1 MLAQLIPQDGSQPIT
16 IDRDLTLVG
25 RNRHVCD
32 LHLNHSSISKIHCLI
47 VKTDGLL
54 FIRDLGSSN
63 GTRVN
68 GQRVTRGA
76 LLPGDQLAFANLK
89 FKIYL
94 GPDKPKR
101 RDDQTEVIPTADRLL
116 KKSKSASKGNGKS
129 SRSSSQVNKVPK
141 SGARKPAT
149 ADIKSDSDVRVMTE
163 SEDDLEII
171 E

>member
-1 MLAQLIPQDGSQPIT
+1 MLAQLIPQDGGQPIT

-25 RNRHVCD
+25 RNRHICD
-32 LHLNHSSISKIHCLI
+32 LHLNHISVSKIHCLI

-68 GQRVTRGA
+68 GQKVSRGA

-89 FKIYL
+89 YKVYL
-94 GPDKPKR
+94 GPDKPVR
-101 RDDQTEVIPTADRLL
+101 RDQTEVI
-116 KKSKSASKGNGKS
+116 
-129 SRSSSQVNKVPK
+129 QVPK
-141 SGARKPAT
+141 NLVKKKRLADSGAARPAPRPPMKPKPVP
-149 ADIKSDSDVRVMTE
+149 ADNESESDVRVIR
-163 SEDDLEII
+163 EDDLEII

>member
-1 MLAQLIPQDGSQPIT
+1 MLAQLIPQEGGQPIT

-68 GQRVTRGA
+68 GQRVSRGA

-94 GPDKPKR
+94 GPDKPQR
-101 RDDQTEVIPTADRLL
+101 RDDQTEVINLGDRLM
-116 KKSKSASKGNGKS
+116 KKKP
-129 SRSSSQVNKVPK
+129 VPK
-141 SGARKPAT
+141 VSGNSSISRPSRKPVRAPVP
-149 ADIKSDSDVRVMTE
+149 AQLQDESESDVRMLTE
-163 SEDDLEII
+163 SEDDIEII

>member
-1 MLAQLIPQDGSQPIT
+1 MLAQLIPQDGGQPIT

-25 RNRHVCD
+25 RNRHICD
-32 LHLNHSSISKIHCLI
+32 LHLNHISVSKIHCLI

-68 GQRVTRGA
+68 GQRVSRGA

-89 FKIYL
+89 YKVYL
-94 GPDKPKR
+94 GPDRPVR
-101 RDDQTEVIPTADRLL
+101 TDQTEVIPAVNNLV
-116 KKSKSASKGNGKS
+116 KKKRPTDSVASQS
-129 SRSSSQVNKVPK
+129 I
-141 SGARKPAT
+141 RKPPMKPKPVMAE
-149 ADIKSDSDVRVMTE
+149 SDSDVRIVR
-163 SEDDLEII
+163 EDDLEII

>member
-1 MLAQLIPQDGSQPIT
+1 MLAQLIPQDGNQPIT

-89 FKIYL
+89 FKVYL
-94 GPDKPKR
+94 GPDKARP
-101 RDDQTEVIPTADRLL
+101 RDDQTQVIPSADRLL
-116 KKSKSASKGNGKS
+116 KKSKSSSKSDNS
-129 SRSSSQVNKVPK
+129 SVANKVP
-141 SGARKPAT
+141 RKPKRTPAI
-149 ADIKSDSDVRVMTE
+149 AEVGSDSDVRLMKE
-163 SEDDLEII
+163 SVDDLEII
-171 E
+171 D

>member
-1 MLAQLIPQDGSQPIT
+1 MLAQLIPQEGGQAIT

-68 GQRVTRGA
+68 GQRVSRGA

-94 GPDKPKR
+94 GPDKPMR

-116 KKSKSASKGNGKS
+116 KKKPAPKIAGGS
-129 SRSSSQVNKVPK
+129 SLSRPS
-141 SGARKPAT
+141 RKPAR
-149 ADIKSDSDVRVMTE
+149 APAPAQIESESDVRMLTE
-163 SEDDLEII
+163 SEDDIEII

>member
-1 MLAQLIPQDGSQPIT
+1 MLAQLIPQDGGQPIT

-32 LHLNHSSISKIHCLI
+32 LHLNHSSVSKIHCLI

-94 GPDKPKR
+94 G
-101 RDDQTEVIPTADRLL
+101 
-116 KKSKSASKGNGKS
+116 
-129 SRSSSQVNKVPK
+129 
-141 SGARKPAT
+141 
-149 ADIKSDSDVRVMTE
+149 
-163 SEDDLEII
+163 
-171 E
+171 

>member
-32 LHLNHSSISKIHCLI
+32 LQLNHSSISKIHCLI

-89 FKIYL
+89 FKVYL
-94 GPDKPKR
+94 GPDKGNHR
-101 RDDQTEVIPTADRLL
+101 TDQTQAIPTADRLL
-116 KKSKSASKGNGKS
+116 KKHKPVPKISNKS
-129 SRSSSQVNKVPK
+129 SQTDKPGKPSKRT
-141 SGARKPAT
+141 PAT
-149 ADIKSDSDVRVMTE
+149 AEVGSDSDVRLMKE
-163 SEDDLEII
+163 SVDDLEII

>member
-1 MLAQLIPQDGSQPIT
+1 MLAQLIPQDGSKAIT

-32 LHLNHSSISKIHCLI
+32 LHLNHTSISKIHCLI

-68 GQRVTRGA
+68 GQRITRGA

-89 FKIYL
+89 FKVYL
-94 GPDKPKR
+94 GPDKGHH
-101 RDDQTEVIPTADRLL
+101 RDDRTQAIPTADRLL
-116 KKSKSASKGNGKS
+116 KKKDKSSNKGSGKAHLKSGKPSPGKS
-129 SRSSSQVNKVPK
+129 GKR
-141 SGARKPAT
+141 RPAT
-149 ADIKSDSDVRVMTE
+149 ADVSSDSDVRMLNE
-163 SEDDLEII
+163 EGDDLEIV

>member
-1 MLAQLIPQDGSQPIT
+1 MLAQLIPQDGGQSIT

-32 LHLNHSSISKIHCLI
+32 LHLNHSSVSKIHCLI

-68 GQRVTRGA
+68 GQRVIRGA

-94 GPDKPKR
+94 GPDKPQR
-101 RDDQTEVIPTADRLL
+101 RSDQTEVIPAADRLL
-116 KKSKSASKGNGKS
+116 KKKSPPKGGSQS
-129 SRSSSQVNKVPK
+129 SISRPS
-141 SGARKPAT
+141 RKPAR
-149 ADIKSDSDVRVMTE
+149 APAPAQLESESDVRMMTE
-163 SEDDLEII
+163 SEADIEII

>member
-1 MLAQLIPQDGSQPIT
+1 MLAQLIPQDGGQPIT
-16 IDRDLTLVG
+16 VDRDLTLVG

-32 LHLNHSSISKIHCLI
+32 LHLNHSSVSKIHCLI

-94 GPDKPKR
+94 GPDKPQR
-101 RDDQTEVIPTADRLL
+101 RNDQTEVIPTADRLL
-116 KKSKSASKGNGKS
+116 KKKAPPKGASQS
-129 SRSSSQVNKVPK
+129 SISRPS
-141 SGARKPAT
+141 RKPAR
-149 ADIKSDSDVRVMTE
+149 APAPAPVESESDVRMLTE

>member
-1 MLAQLIPQDGSQPIT
+1 MLAQLIPQDGGQPIT

-25 RNRHVCD
+25 RNRHVCN
-32 LHLNHSSISKIHCLI
+32 LHLNHSSVSKIHCLI

-94 GPDKPKR
+94 GPDKPQR
-101 RDDQTEVIPTADRLL
+101 RTDQTEVIPSADRLL
-116 KKSKSASKGNGKS
+116 KKKSAPKGSGQS
-129 SRSSSQVNKVPK
+129 SISRPS
-141 SGARKPAT
+141 RKPVRAP
-149 ADIKSDSDVRVMTE
+149 AQVESESDVRILTE
-163 SEDDLEII
+163 SENDIEII

>member
-1 MLAQLIPQDGSQPIT
+1 MLAQLIPQEGGQAIT

-68 GQRVTRGA
+68 GQRVSRGA

-94 GPDKPKR
+94 GPDKPQR
-101 RDDQTEVIPTADRLL
+101 RDDHTEVIPNADRLL
-116 KKSKSASKGNGKS
+116 KKKPAPKVASGS
-129 SRSSSQVNKVPK
+129 SIGRPS
-141 SGARKPAT
+141 RKPAR
-149 ADIKSDSDVRVMTE
+149 APAQRESDSDVRMLTE
-163 SEDDLEII
+163 SEDDIEII

>member
-1 MLAQLIPQDGSQPIT
+1 MLAQLIPQDGNQPIT

-89 FKIYL
+89 FKVYL
-94 GPDKPKR
+94 GPDKARP
-101 RDDQTEVIPTADRLL
+101 RDDQTQVIPSADRLL
-116 KKSKSASKGNGKS
+116 KKSQSGNSSAANTA
-129 SRSSSQVNKVPK
+129 P
-141 SGARKPAT
+141 RKPKRTPAI
-149 ADIKSDSDVRVMTE
+149 AEVGSDSDVRLMKE
-163 SEDDLEII
+163 SVDDLEII
-171 E
+171 D

>member
-1 MLAQLIPQDGSQPIT
+1 MLAQLIPQDGGQPIT

-25 RNRHVCD
+25 RNRHICD
-32 LHLNHSSISKIHCLI
+32 LHLNHISVSKIHCLI

-68 GQRVTRGA
+68 GQRVSRGA

-89 FKIYL
+89 YKVYL
-94 GPDKPKR
+94 GPDKPVR
-101 RDDQTEVIPTADRLL
+101 RDQTEVIPAAQNLMKKKKPAD
-116 KKSKSASKGNGKS
+116 S
-129 SRSSSQVNKVPK
+129 SESRPPNRPPMK
-141 SGARKPAT
+141 RKPVLAE
-149 ADIKSDSDVRVMTE
+149 SDSDVRIVRET
-163 SEDDLEII
+163 SEDDLEVL

>member
-1 MLAQLIPQDGSQPIT
+1 MLAQLIPQDGGQPIT

-25 RNRHVCD
+25 RNRHFCD
-32 LHLNHSSISKIHCLI
+32 LHLNHSSVSKIHCLI

-89 FKIYL
+89 YKIYL
-94 GPDKPKR
+94 GPDKPQR
-101 RDDQTEVIPTADRLL
+101 RNDQTEVIPAADRLL
-116 KKSKSASKGNGKS
+116 KKKSASKNGSKS
-129 SRSSSQVNKVPK
+129 SISR
-141 SGARKPAT
+141 RKPSRAP
-149 ADIKSDSDVRVMTE
+149 AQVESKSDVRMLTD

>member
-1 MLAQLIPQDGSQPIT
+1 MLAQLIPQDGGQPIT

-32 LHLNHSSISKIHCLI
+32 LHLNHSSVSKIHCLI

-94 GPDKPKR
+94 GPDKPQR
-101 RDDQTEVIPTADRLL
+101 RNDNTEVIPAADRLL
-116 KKSKSASKGNGKS
+116 KKKAPPKVGSQSSISRAS
-129 SRSSSQVNKVPK
+129 
-141 SGARKPAT
+141 RKPAR
-149 ADIKSDSDVRVMTE
+149 APAQVESESDVRMLTE
-163 SEDDLEII
+163 SEDDIEII

>member
-1 MLAQLIPQDGSQPIT
+1 MLAQLIPQEGGQPIT

-68 GQRVTRGA
+68 GQRVSRGA

-94 GPDKPKR
+94 GPDKPQR
-101 RDDQTEVIPTADRLL
+101 RDDQTEVINVGDRLM
-116 KKSKSASKGNGKS
+116 KKKP
-129 SRSSSQVNKVPK
+129 VPK
-141 SGARKPAT
+141 VSGNSSISRPSRKPVRAPVH
-149 ADIKSDSDVRVMTE
+149 AQLEDESESDVRMLTE
-163 SEDDLEII
+163 SEDDIEII
-171 E
+171 D

>member
-1 MLAQLIPQDGSQPIT
+1 MLAQLIPQDGGQPIT

-89 FKIYL
+89 FKVYL
-94 GPDKPKR
+94 GPDKPQR
-101 RDDQTEVIPTADRLL
+101 RNDQTEVIPAADRLL
-116 KKSKSASKGNGKS
+116 KKKSA
-129 SRSSSQVNKVPK
+129 PK
-141 SGARKPAT
+141 SNSPSSMNRPSRKPTRAP
-149 ADIKSDSDVRVMTE
+149 APAQVESESDVRMLTE
-163 SEDDLEII
+163 SEDDI
-171 E
+171 EVIE

>member
-68 GQRVTRGA
+68 GQRVIRGA

-94 GPDKPKR
+94 GPAKQKH
-101 RDDQTEVIPTADRLL
+101 RDDQTQVIPTADRLL
-116 KKSKSASKGNGKS
+116 KKSKNGSKPPSKS
-129 SRSSSQVNKVPK
+129 SRSAQMKKLSK
-141 SGARKPAT
+141 SAMRKP
-149 ADIKSDSDVRVMTE
+149 DRDRPSDRDVRVMTD

>member
-1 MLAQLIPQDGSQPIT
+1 MLAQLIPQDGGQPIT

-32 LHLNHSSISKIHCLI
+32 LHLNHSSVSKIHCLI

-94 GPDKPKR
+94 GPDKPQHR
-101 RDDQTEVIPTADRLL
+101 NDRTEVIPTADRLL
-116 KKSKSASKGNGKS
+116 KKKVATKS
-129 SRSSSQVNKVPK
+129 SEKSSINNHPS
-141 SGARKPAT
+141 RKPAR
-149 ADIKSDSDVRVMTE
+149 APAPAQVESDSDVRMLTE
-163 SEDDLEII
+163 SEDDIEII

>member
-68 GQRVTRGA
+68 GQKIIRGA

-116 KKSKSASKGNGKS
+116 KKKSKSGSKIPNKS
-129 SRSSSQVNKVPK
+129 RSSQVNKAPK

>member
-1 MLAQLIPQDGSQPIT
+1 MLAQLIPQDGSQPVT

-47 VKTDGLL
+47 VRTDGLL

-68 GQRVTRGA
+68 GQKVIRGA
-76 LLPGDQLAFANLK
+76 LLPGDQLAFANMK
-89 FKIYL
+89 FKVYL
-94 GPDKPKR
+94 GPDNGHHR
-101 RDDQTEVIPTADRLL
+101 NDQTQAIPSADRLL
-116 KKSKSASKGNGKS
+116 KKGKS
-129 SRSSSQVNKVPK
+129 GSKLTAKPSPNNLVPK
-141 SGARKPAT
+141 RTAAT
-149 ADIKSDSDVRVMTE
+149 AEVASDSDVRIMNE
-163 SEDDLEII
+163 SVDDLEII

>member
-1 MLAQLIPQDGSQPIT
+1 MLAQLIPQDGGQPIT

-47 VKTDGLL
+47 VRTDGLL

-68 GQRVTRGA
+68 GQRVSRGA

-89 FKIYL
+89 YKIYL
-94 GPDKPKR
+94 GPDKPQR
-101 RDDQTEVIPTADRLL
+101 RGDQTEVIPNADRLL
-116 KKSKSASKGNGKS
+116 KKKGSPKASGNGSNNQS
-129 SRSSSQVNKVPK
+129 SR
-141 SGARKPAT
+141 KP
-149 ADIKSDSDVRVMTE
+149 SHRESESDVRMLTE
-163 SEDDLEII
+163 SEEDIEII
-171 E
+171 D

>member
-1 MLAQLIPQDGSQPIT
+1 MLAQLIPQDGGQPIT

-32 LHLNHSSISKIHCLI
+32 LHLNHISVSKIHCLI

-68 GQRVTRGA
+68 GQRVSRGA

-89 FKIYL
+89 YKVYL
-94 GPDKPKR
+94 GPDKPPPR
-101 RDDQTEVIPTADRLL
+101 TDQTEVIPVMQNLI
-116 KKSKSASKGNGKS
+116 KKKKPTDSNVSH
-129 SRSSSQVNKVPK
+129 PL
-141 SGARKPAT
+141 RKPPLKAKPVL
-149 ADIKSDSDVRVMTE
+149 AESDSDVRVIRE
-163 SEDDLEII
+163 VSEDDLEII

>member
-68 GQRVTRGA
+68 GQRITRGA
-76 LLPGDQLAFANLK
+76 LLPGDQLAFANMK
-89 FKIYL
+89 FKVYL
-94 GPDKPKR
+94 GPDKPNHR
-101 RDDQTEVIPTADRLL
+101 HDQTQAIPSADRLL
-116 KKSKSASKGNGKS
+116 KKGKPQPKPQGKS
-129 SRSSSQVNKVPK
+129 SASNQNSKSSQR
-141 SGARKPAT
+141 APAT
-149 ADIKSDSDVRVMTE
+149 AEVASDSDVRLLRE
-163 SEDDLEII
+163 SVDDLEII
-171 E
+171 D